1 MNIQDT
7 RNIIPSMEA
16 NTNFYIEKTYSEPW
30 RISKMEIFRQSTTH
44 VCLLNVIVLDIF
56 EVKNKVSRITSGV
69 LIENFELLMASVIIF
84 KIFFTSLLP

>member
-30 RISKMEIFRQSTTH
+30 QYQRWRFLGKALHMY
-44 VCLLNVIVLDIF
+44 VC
-56 EVKNKVSRITSGV
+56 
-69 LIENFELLMASVIIF
+69 
-84 KIFFTSLLP
+84 